1 MVDKAEREILDMIER
16 GELSAE
22 DGMRLIRAMGPIQST
37 DIVDNAEPSS
47 TNPAATPVMGEVL
60 EAESPRISEEE
71 QHRMKQLKR
80 WWLLPFGIGLL
91 ITALGAIWMYTGY
104 INRGFSWGFWLAWIP
119 FILGVFVVAV
129 SFQTSRSV
137 WLHLRIKQKP
147 GEKPER
153 ISISLPLP
161 ITLTKWF
168 LTVFGS
174 RVPGLKDQP
183 IGNISEILEDIS
195 PDDPFY
201 IQVND
206 DDERVEIFIG

>member
-16 GELSAE
+16 GDLSAE
-22 DGMRLIRAMGPIQST
+22 DGMRLIRAMGPNQAT
-37 DIVDNAEPSS
+37 EEPENPESSS
-47 TNPAATPVMGEVL
+47 TNPDAVPVSGEVL

-71 QHRMKQLKR
+71 MRRMKQLKR

-104 INRGFSWGFWLAWIP
+104 MNRGFSWGFWLSWIP
-119 FILGVFVVAV
+119 FILGIFVVAV

-137 WLHLRIKQKP
+137 WLHLRINQKP

-161 ITLTKWF
+161 ITLTRWF
-168 LTVFGS
+168 LSIFGS

-183 IGNISEILEDIS
+183 IDNISEILEDIS
-195 PDDPFY
+195 PEEPFY
-201 IQVND
+201 LQVND